1 MLFYQMLECVL
12 DNNHCIGER
21 REMST
26 QNLPAASLRTG
37 NRLPASRVLL
47 KVSKYL
53 VWMVLSSIYSSIR
66 GAVSIFLPEA
76 GRLGVPRLGV
86 GAAASGRVVGVL
98 ALALHHPDRGAGQ
111 VEIPAQREARRL
123 REQRGHAELV
133 DPQRGWLFKQG
144 RSASP
149 RQNCTRGRCCRRRSW
164 PVRRPAP
171 RPGSPPG
178 SCAIGE
184 TSTRCADSPSPTSCC
199 RRR

>member
-1 MLFYQMLECVL
+1 MAAGLPRGRTSPGGAPNHRGCIYIRFVLFCQMLKCVF

-26 QNLPAASLRTG
+26 QILPAASLRTG
-37 NRLPASRVLL
+37 DRLPAGRVLIQ
-47 KVSKYL
+47 VSKYL
-53 VWMVLSSIYSSIR
+53 VWMALSSIYWSIR

-76 GRLGVPRLGV
+76 GRPGVPRLGR
-86 GAAASGRVVGVL
+86 GAVASGRVV
-98 ALALHHPDRGAGQ
+98 
-111 VEIPAQREARRL
+111 
-123 REQRGHAELV
+123 
-133 DPQRGWLFKQG
+133 QRGWLLKQA

-149 RQNCTRGRCCRRRSW
+149 RRNCTRGRCCRRRSW

-178 SCAIGE
+178 FSAIGE